1 MTVIRPN
8 SISGITSLTAHR
20 GSIDFYAHD
29 GSAARFDNINSNV
42 TSGVST
48 FASLNITGDL
58 DVGGA
63 LTYED
68 VTNIDSVGVI
78 TARNGIDVTGGSVGI
93 GTDNPS
99 KPLQVHDDSASAV
112 LITGTTPQIRLNS
125 NVADSSDD
133 NRAIFG
139 LATGNNH
146 FVSGSVSGDTVIRTT
161 NGGNLIFGEGT
172 AGRLRITSAGNVA
185 IGHNSA
191 PTKLGI
197 RGTSAST
204 DATVQIVGNGV
215 STLLLGQDAA
225 GGVIRGQGGSNQLK
239 FKVGGSGDDAAATGG
254 VEALRIDSSGRL
266 MLGQTSAYSATGTG
280 TMMLT
285 VTKNASNR
293 TDVAISNQ
301 FSGDNASAALVLA
314 THGQDYILE
323 ATGSGNT
330 TDGVRAF
337 RILKG
342 SDERLRITSDG
353 QMILGTASNLGSVPP
368 KLTIVN
374 NTNSSTFSEC
384 QLLRLNGPSGVGE
397 RGGIGFHYAQSLD
410 YGEKPSS
417 FIGVETVAAGG
428 AQQTDLLFATRPNTN
443 DSEPTERLRITSD
456 GKMGVGCTPET
467 DFQVRNANGGT
478 VKIGGSGNS
487 ATGFQI
493 QYNNSGN
500 TTTELLTNYRSTSSN
515 ASLKLDTGTLKIATG
530 TSGTDQ
536 LIIDSNGRILK
547 GMSAS
552 LLGSSDVQLTGSG
565 GPATVAGYK
574 SDNNP
579 TANTSMLTV
588 TGYSQSGGT
597 FTGIGEIDFRVDQ
610 GSNTASGYHPGSI
623 VTRVNSGSTTGTH
636 AGHTY
641 SYAGLK
647 DRERIAFKSKRY
659 YPLPEWG
666 SGSDTYNTF
675 REEWDYQ
682 HIVGYNQYSW
692 YRFTSHSSSSSRG
705 GSVDIRVTW
714 SSRHAGGN
722 GYGHWAFHWRDNH
735 SNGYM
740 AIGNVY
746 RYHLNYLNG
755 SYYGWTS
762 NPALDVYEINDS
774 GNNGG
779 FYLRV
784 QGHVD
789 ANSSTYDGGII
800 QQFTISAHT
809 NRLGADVNKF
819 EFVGNSTPSDV
830 GSIQGNV
837 NLP

>member
-1 MTVIRPN
+1 MALTKITRGVIKAN
-8 SISGITSLTAHR
+8 ENYDTH
-20 GSIDFYAHD
+20 
-29 GSAARFDNINSNV
+29 NINSTGIV
-42 TSGVST
+42 TAVSAN
-48 FASLNITGDL
+48 FTGD
-58 DVGGA
+58 VSIGGT
-63 LTYED
+63 LTYQD

-78 TARNGIDVTGGSVGI
+78 TARNGLHVTSGSIGI
-93 GTDNPS
+93 GTDNPQTKLEIQHTAS
-99 KPLQVHDDSASAV
+99 RRHQFSYDDSFLTIKGANQS
-112 LITGTTPQIRLNS
+112 
-125 NVADSSDD
+125 
-133 NRAIFG
+133 
-139 LATGNNH
+139 GNPE
-146 FVSGSVSGDTVIRTT
+146 T
-161 NGGNLIFGEGT
+161 
-172 AGRLRITSAGNVA
+172 LRI
-185 IGHNSA
+185 IG
-191 PTKLGI
+191 
-197 RGTSAST
+197 
-204 DATVQIVGNGV
+204 
-215 STLLLGQDAA
+215 
-225 GGVIRGQGGSNQLK
+225 
-239 FKVGGSGDDAAATGG
+239 GDSLRFHTG
-254 VEALRIDSSGRL
+254 L
-266 MLGQTSAYSATGTG
+266 
-280 TMMLT
+280 
-285 VTKNASNR
+285 
-293 TDVAISNQ
+293 
-301 FSGDNASAALVLA
+301 
-314 THGQDYILE
+314 
-323 ATGSGNT
+323 TGSGT
-330 TDGVRAF
+330 
-337 RILKG
+337 
-342 SDERLRITSDG
+342 ERLRITSEGHIKHTGLRNGNSENKLVYYTVPSHDTG
-353 QMILGTASNLGSVPP
+353 EEDVVVFTVANESSSNQITFGGGPSAYNAATEILFRTASAVDTTTGTERLRIRSDG
-368 KLTIVN
+368 KLTVTPADTTSSYATTDGGIDIAQII
-374 NTNSSTFSEC
+374 SSTGTSDSQSIGIQFS
-384 QLLRLNGPSGVGE
+384 LTKSGQTGAIAE
-397 RGGIGFHYAQSLD
+397 IGAIREGSGLSGLVFR
-410 YGEKPSS
+410 
-417 FIGVETVAAGG
+417 
-428 AQQTDLLFATRPNTN
+428 TRDNSTGRN
-443 DSEPTERLRITSD
+443 ERLRITSD

-500 TTTELLTNYRSTSSN
+500 TTTEILTNYRSTSSN

-610 GSNTASGYHPGSI
+610 NSSTSSGHHPGSI
-623 VTRVNSGSTTGTH
+623 LMRVNGGSTSGTWSGH
-636 AGHTY
+636 AY
-641 SYAGLK
+641 SFAGLK
-647 DRERIAFKSKRY
+647 DRERLTRRSKRY
-659 YPLPEWG
+659 YCLPEIA
-666 SGSDTYNTF
+666 SGNDTYNTF

-682 HIVGYNQYSW
+682 HAVGYNQYSW

-714 SSRHAGGN
+714 SSRHAGGA
-722 GYGHWAFHWRDNH
+722 GYGHWGFHWRDSH
-735 SNGYM
+735 ANGYM